1 MIFLDRSTIPSVM
14 DIPSSSRYYTTNDN
28 DVRLASTAA
37 PLSSNGFSYYAYPPW
52 IQPEGNSII
61 APSYQQHSASTALPQ
76 HEPSH
81 NTFSPHPPCVSPLLL
96 PSPTDSSMDIT
107 TLSYLTDLAT
117 QYTRVLWLPNCE
129 RNESE
134 MKMEH
139 RDLPTF
145 QSFIMHILQA
155 TNVEAPVLLMALWF
169 LKRLRA
175 ANPLVKAAE
184 GSEYRLFATA
194 LLLANKVMD
203 DHRFT
208 NAAWSQVTGLSV
220 EELNIM
226 EREFLQ
232 SLDYRLHM
240 SDYSYFLW
248 LQNLQ
253 SFSCALNQ
261 VRYKPTTLSAASP
274 TDSAVS
280 VSPAAAAV
288 PPLLFPSSPATY
300 SGYMNVDHRIP
311 TYTQNSGYVVPTS
324 TGLNGETGQRYAH
337 FANSHIPVAGVNPL
351 RSMQPLAIL
360 RHRRTNMSGYS
371 PSTKAPI
378 PEATHHHHRERRT
391 RTSGPRYARNQPR
404 ATTWRNG
411 QLRHA
416 DAYVPDEQWRSA
428 SLWHPTTVVA
438 ERGATVWGL

>member
-1 MIFLDRSTIPSVM
+1 MIFLDRSTISSVM
-14 DIPSSSRYYTTNDN
+14 DIPSSSRYYTAN
-28 DVRLASTAA
+28 VRLASASTAA
-37 PLSSNGFSYYAYPPW
+37 PSPDGFSYYAYPPW
-52 IQPEGNSII
+52 IQPEGNI
-61 APSYQQHSASTALPQ
+61 APSYQQYSTSTAPH

-81 NTFSPHPPCVSPLLL
+81 TTLSPHPCVSPLLL
-96 PSPTDSSMDIT
+96 PSPTDSSMDSA

-117 QYTRVLWLPNCE
+117 QYTRLLWLPNCE
-129 RNESE
+129 RNETE
-134 MKMEH
+134 MKVEQ

-208 NAAWSQVTGLSV
+208 NSAWSQVTGLSV

-232 SLDYRLHM
+232 SLEYRLHM
-240 SDYSYFLW
+240 PDYSYFLW
-248 LQNLQ
+248 LQSLQ

-261 VRYKPTTLSAASP
+261 ARYKPTTLSAASP

-280 VSPAAAAV
+280 VSPAANAV
-288 PPLLFPSSPATY
+288 PPLIYPSSPATY
-300 SGYMNVDHRIP
+300 AGYMNVDHRIP
-311 TYTQNSGYVVPTS
+311 TYTQNGGYVVPTS

-337 FANSHIPVAGVNPL
+337 FASNHIPVTGVNPI
-351 RSMQPLAIL
+351 RSMQPSAIL

-371 PSTKAPI
+371 PPTKDPI
-378 PEATHHHHRERRT
+378 PEAIHHHHRERRA

-404 ATTWRNG
+404 ATTWRNS
-411 QLRHA
+411 QLRHTEA
-416 DAYVPDEQWRSA
+416 NVPDEQWGSTGFC
-428 SLWHPTTVVA
+428 HPTNVIA